1 MLAAKAVEGGAEL
14 QLEYDPLIGIGQ
26 VSGYED
32 GKVLSDT
39 PFHLRGYLYYHGAWV
54 ENAAGDKHYR
64 LAGIAGGAVLDPE
77 LHLDVVSLGL
87 IRSVDVQKSP
97 VEVKMLLTTP
107 FCPYGP
113 WLVQQVKETAENA
126 SGQEAKVEVL
136 AEQWHPEMMEDPT
149 LLGFF

>member
-1 MLAAKAVEGGAEL
+1 MTEETNVTQNADQPTDESVREA
-14 QLEYDPLIGIGQ
+14 
-26 VSGYED
+26 
-32 GKVLSDT
+32 
-39 PFHLRGYLYYHGAWV
+39 LRG
-54 ENAAGDKHYR
+54 
-64 LAGIAGGAVLDPE
+64 VLDPE

-87 IRSVDVQKSP
+87 IRSVDLEKSP

-113 WLVQQVKETAENA
+113 WLVQQVKETAEQA
-126 SGQEAKVEVL
+126 AGREAKVEVL